1 MSLTGRFNFRETW
14 LTGLALEVEEEVK
27 PRFGGA
33 DKLKRRWRRARLT
46 DLERP
51 EMRELTELRYRLQF
65 IVRTPRAA
73 ASVPADSPDTGDKLP
88 GAPAPVPAPALS
100 PQRINH

>member
-14 LTGLALEVEEEVK
+14 LTGLALDVEEEVK

-33 DKLKRRWRRARLT
+33 GKLTRRWRRAKLT

-51 EMRELTELRYRLQF
+51 EMRELTELRFRLQF
-65 IVRTPRAA
+65 LARAPRAA
-73 ASVPADSPDTGDKLP
+73 AAGPAAKDVG
-88 GAPAPVPAPALS
+88 G
-100 PQRINH
+100 

>member
-27 PRFGGA
+27 PRFGSA
-33 DKLKRRWRRARLT
+33 DKLKRRWRRAKLT

-51 EMRELTELRYRLQF
+51 EMRELTELRFRLQF
-65 IVRTPRAA
+65 LVHTRAA
-73 ASVPADSPDTGDKLP
+73 APAPTVSPHIGDALADAPASVPA
-88 GAPAPVPAPALS
+88 PVLS
-100 PQRINH
+100 PQRVNH